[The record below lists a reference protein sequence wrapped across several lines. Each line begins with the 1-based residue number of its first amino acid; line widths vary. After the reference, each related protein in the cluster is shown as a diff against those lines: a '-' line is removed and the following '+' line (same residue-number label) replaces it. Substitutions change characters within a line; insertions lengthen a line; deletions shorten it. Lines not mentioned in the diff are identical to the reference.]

1 MARITLSIADDIA
14 AQLDTLAAESNL
26 NRSQTAEYIFRE
38 FFRRAEEG
46 ESSSERPAAKDDQ
59 VSSNGDAGELAKQ
72 LQEVKDYLA
81 LFHAAHQKL
90 SNFVVARIEDEPHD
104 ALTGYLDHPQDLPAP
119 PWRKSR

>member
-14 AQLDTLAAESNL
+14 SQLDALAAGSNL
-26 NRSQTAEYIFRE
+26 NRSQTAEHIFRE

-46 ESSSERPAAKDDQ
+46 ESSERPAAKDHQ
-59 VSSNGDAGELAKQ
+59 VSSDTNAGELTKQ
-72 LQEVKDYLA
+72 LQEIKDYLT
-81 LFHAAHQKL
+81 LFHSAHQKL

-119 PWRKSR
+119 PWRKSQ